1 MKFLFLTLLLSFA
14 SICHAEAFKSVE
26 MVRAKIDVVMAKVGT
41 GDIEAGL
48 TMLKPYT
55 IVPAAEMDAMIGQA
69 KLQIPAISQ
78 RFGNPVGIEF
88 IGESKVGKSLVRL
101 AYLQKYEK
109 HGLRW
114 VFLIYHGSDGWVI
127 NTFVFDDKIQ
137 ELFLNVPISG

>member
-1 MKFLFLTLLLSFA
+1 MKKFLLISLLSFT
-14 SICHAEAFKSVE
+14 SLCHAEAFKSVE
-26 MVRAKIDVVMAKVGT
+26 LVKAKIDQVMAKVGT

-55 IVPAAEMDAMIGQA
+55 IVPTAEMDSMIGQA

-78 RFGNPVGIEF
+78 RFGSAVGIEF
-88 IGESKVGKSLVRL
+88 IGESKVGQSLVRL

-114 VFLIYHGSDGWVI
+114 LFLLYKGSDGWVI